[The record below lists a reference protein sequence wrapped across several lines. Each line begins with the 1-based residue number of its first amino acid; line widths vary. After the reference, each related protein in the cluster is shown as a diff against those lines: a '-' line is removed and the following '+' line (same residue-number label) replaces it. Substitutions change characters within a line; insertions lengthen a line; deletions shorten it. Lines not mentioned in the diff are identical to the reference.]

1 MEKKEKKDQFVV
13 AYIADYSEV
22 NTVVSYSL
30 FLSAMLRKGIILLRI
45 SDPYYTSE
53 TTAEAE
59 VKLKAIMAGMPSGV
73 AVTYCAIS
81 GNTREVVSL
90 LPKALGA
97 VVVVGAVK
105 DTASPKSPLNR
116 KRIFRD
122 FSQSKVAFLMA
133 QEPLSDSRKLQRVG
147 FTFDFK
153 KESKE
158 KLVWSSYF
166 ARFFK
171 SELFMLS
178 YDYKDEFL
186 RSKWLGN
193 VKFAD
198 KLFDNLNVTYRKQ
211 SIGSRQKLFMDVL
224 ALDIATQMGI
234 GLLVAT
240 TTNEKDAI
248 EYFIGVQE
256 NRTAV
261 NKYRIP
267 ILYINPRDDLYV
279 LCD

>member
-45 SDPYYTSE
+45 SDPYYTGE

-97 VVVVGAVK
+97 VVVVGAVR
-105 DTASPKSPLNR
+105 DTASSKSPLNR

-186 RSKWLGN
+186 RRKWLGN

-198 KLFDNLNVTYRKQ
+198 KLFDNLNVIYRKQ

-224 ALDIATQMGI
+224 ALDIAAQMSI